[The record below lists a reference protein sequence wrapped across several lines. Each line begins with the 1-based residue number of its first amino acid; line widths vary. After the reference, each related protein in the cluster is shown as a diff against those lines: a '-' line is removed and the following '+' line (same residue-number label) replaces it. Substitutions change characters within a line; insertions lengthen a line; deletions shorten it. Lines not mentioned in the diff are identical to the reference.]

1 MIEMPVFIKSSDV
14 QLEGIKPF
22 DAFPVEFSEGS
33 MSALLFGDELSEAL
47 LIYTLLSSTSP
58 DKAVYNIGPA
68 GLVPPKGPLSN
79 VENLYLS
86 RVYSLDE
93 MASALNLVRETSTV
107 VVSRFSALLNRSAEG
122 LVKVRRIADD
132 RGLILIITHETLEM
146 NELNLPTEFTEHF
159 LLPELFDS
167 LLVLRTNSYRGHYRL
182 NLTVL
187 KAPLYA
193 VSVLGDHSIP
203 VDSIVKPLLGLSHE

>member
-1 MIEMPVFIKSSDV
+1 MIEMPVFVKPSDV
-14 QLEGIKPF
+14 QLKGIKPF
-22 DAFPVEFSEGS
+22 DTFPVEFSEGS
-33 MSALLFGDELSEAL
+33 LSAILFGDELSEAL
-47 LIYTLLSSTSP
+47 LIYTLLSSVAP
-58 DKAVYNIGPA
+58 DKTVYSIGPGRLA
-68 GLVPPKGPLSN
+68 LPKEPLGN
-79 VENLYLS
+79 VENLYLG

-93 MASALNLVRETSTV
+93 MVSALNLVSETSLV
-107 VVSRFSALLNRSAEG
+107 VVSEFPALLNRSAEG

-146 NELNLPTEFTEHF
+146 NELNLPTEFAEHF

-193 VSVLGDHSIP
+193 VSALGDHSIP
-203 VDSIVKPLLGLSHE
+203 VDSLIKPLLGLSHE